1 LTRRS
6 DGAARFFSPY
16 SMSSALVMT
25 AEGARGQT
33 ADEMG
38 KVLRFPEVAKRI
50 GDDAQLLPWQTA
62 LIHTG
67 MAALNDRF
75 QSKPDTPYE
84 ISVANALYGEKTYP
98 FSPDYVQTIAKFYG
112 TGAAVPVD
120 FRNAFEPARLQ
131 INAWADEKTHGRIK
145 DLLPEG
151 AVSEATRLVLLN
163 AISFKGDWAVPFD
176 AEATREAAF
185 HGGGG
190 LKQAVA
196 MMHKRDLEGGRYG
209 AFNADGSRFDTP
221 REVKRGAAKDTLYPG
236 PGGFQIAELPYKGK
250 DLSMVIVVP
259 RDADG
264 LAAFE
269 KQFTTANLR
278 AWLGGLQD
286 REMDVAMPKFRLE
299 TNYDMIPTLEALGM
313 QQAFKRDAA
322 NFDGMVAAGKS
333 ELFISGVIHKAF
345 VEVTEK
351 GTEAAAATA
360 VVLTAEAV
368 MTTMPFTPSVRAD
381 RPFLFAIRDVQTGTL
396 LFLGRFVDPTGTAVP
411 AAGK

>member
-1 LTRRS
+1 
-6 DGAARFFSPY
+6 
-16 SMSSALVMT
+16 MSSALVMT

-67 MAALNDRF
+67 MAALNERF

-112 TGAAVPVD
+112 TGAIVPVD

-145 DLLPEG
+145 DLLPPG
-151 AVSEATRLVLLN
+151 AVDKLTRLVLLN

-176 AEATREAAF
+176 AKATREAAF
-185 HGGGG
+185 HAGAG

-221 REVKRGAAKDTLYPG
+221 REVAWRGAPEDTLYPG

-250 DLSMVIVVP
+250 ELSMVIVVP

-264 LAAFE
+264 LAAVE
-269 KQFTTANLR
+269 KQFTTANLQ
-278 AWLGGLQD
+278 AWLGALQA

-299 TNYDMIPTLEALGM
+299 TEYKMVPTLEALGM

-322 NFDGMVAAGKS
+322 NFDGMVAAGPA
-333 ELFISGVIHKAF
+333 ELFISGVFHKAF

-351 GTEAAAATA
+351 GTEAAVATA
-360 VVLTAEAV
+360 VLGGGGGAG
-368 MTTMPFTPSVRAD
+368 PFAPAIRAD

-411 AAGK
+411 AAGE